1 MWIKFK
7 CWWFGHKTMVKAFTG
22 NILKDGTGLD
32 ILLYKWQREKYCIRC
47 GVEVW
52 K

>member
-1 MWIKFK
+1 MLKKFI
-7 CWWFGHKTMVKAFTG
+7 CWWLGHKTMVKAFTG
-22 NILKDGTGLD
+22 NVITTNGIDD
-32 ILLYKWQREKYCIRC
+32 RLYKWQREKYCVRC